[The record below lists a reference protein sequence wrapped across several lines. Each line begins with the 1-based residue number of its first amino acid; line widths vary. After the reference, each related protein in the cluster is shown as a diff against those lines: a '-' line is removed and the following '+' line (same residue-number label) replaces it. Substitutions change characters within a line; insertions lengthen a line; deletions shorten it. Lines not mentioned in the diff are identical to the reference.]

1 MIHAYGSL
9 KCDTRKVYLC
19 RARDSEY
26 MCWVDFRIN
35 RDFWGYVY
43 LHFCRLSTCVHSQ
56 GSSNS
61 ENVHK
66 TPSSSGDGKPRKIC
80 YRNWKRKF
88 REESG
93 KRSAIYH
100 SEVSL
105 IPTSSWPVL
114 WLRFDYHNIWPHGIF
129 VILYFSNV
137 LFIYKDTLTIRLS
150 KCLVQMPCFKKND
163 KVCFLD
169 IYHIWGYAY
178 KQYLFK

>member
-1 MIHAYGSL
+1 MGLWSAILVKCICVELEIRSICAGSISGS
-9 KCDTRKVYLC
+9 TG
-19 RARDSEY
+19 
-26 MCWVDFRIN
+26 I
-35 RDFWGYVY
+35 WGYVY

-66 TPSSSGDGKPRKIC
+66 TPSSSGDGKPRKIG

-114 WLRFDYHNIWPHGIF
+114 LLRFDYHNIWPHGIF

-150 KCLVQMPCFKKND
+150 KCLVQMPCF
-163 KVCFLD
+163 
-169 IYHIWGYAY
+169 
-178 KQYLFK
+178 